1 MLSNGSGFVVDVFL
15 LNGTGLSFVRMG
27 RRFIGRRGRIRE
39 WVEGYGEEETDRV
52 NKIREKF
59 VVFEIIDDFYIFYF
73 IATSATRITTT
84 ST

>member
-27 RRFIGRRGRIRE
+27 RRFIGSRRRRE
-39 WVEGYGEEETDRV
+39 RFDGCGEEETDRV